1 METKSLNVEL
11 RNKTGKGISRQ
22 LRIAGRLPGVVYGK
36 GVDPVAVSL
45 DQREL
50 VKAITGDGAMN
61 SLITL
66 KGCDSLD
73 GSVVIVADLSVDPL
87 KGTPKHVDLHKVN
100 MDEKVRVVVN
110 IKLKGTAKGV
120 KDGGLLDF
128 VKHTIEIEC
137 LPALI
142 PAHIDLDITD
152 LTIGHSIHVSDLQLP
167 PNVRLLDD
175 PKAGVVSVL
184 GKAREEAPAE
194 A

>member
-11 RNKTGKGISRQ
+11 RTKTGKGISRQ
-22 LRIAGRLPGVVYGK
+22 LRFAGRLPGIVYGK
-36 GVDPVAVSL
+36 GVEPTAISL

-50 VKAITGDGAMN
+50 SKIISGDGAMN

-66 KGCDSLD
+66 NGGEGLN
-73 GSVVIVADLSVDPL
+73 GSVVIVADLTVEPL
-87 KGTPKHVDLHKVN
+87 KRTPKHVDLHKVN
-100 MDEKVRVVVN
+100 MDEKVRVEVG

-128 VKHTIEIEC
+128 VKHSIEIEC

-142 PAHIDLDITD
+142 PAHIDVDITD
-152 LTIGHSIHVSDLQLP
+152 LTIGHSIHVSDLQIPANL
-167 PNVRLLDD
+167 RLLDD
-175 PKAGVVSVL
+175 PKASVVSVL
-184 GKAREEAPAE
+184 GKTKEEAPAE